1 MAPFPAS
8 HTGNNISLGL
18 DAMVEGLGLD
28 GDQWELFSVNDN
40 AANVKLGIKLSRHL
54 KQYLC
59 DIHTLELGVK
69 DTFKKVS
76 GMKALLKKTKA
87 LAKFI
92 HKITV
97 AASQLQ

>member
-8 HTGNNISLGL
+8 HTGKNISLGL
-18 DAMVEGLGLD
+18 DAMVEGLGLG

-59 DIHTLELGVK
+59 DIHRL
-69 DTFKKVS
+69 
-76 GMKALLKKTKA
+76 
-87 LAKFI
+87 
-92 HKITV
+92 
-97 AASQLQ
+97 